1 MSVKSWI
8 CIFLSTTCAT
18 FWMDSNSVPH
28 RRVVIRGKINMASEV
43 YCCLL
48 AVVFYPDGH
57 ASSSCRPVRYWGA
70 PTSAPPRR
78 IFSRPVSRSR
88 STSSSWTRRTH
99 RSEVTRRRHR
109 SSFHWSRSFR
119 RGWVK
124 PRGWVVWVQA
134 AVSSHVVQR
143 HTLCSNHA

>member
-1 MSVKSWI
+1 MKSWI
-8 CIFLSTTCAT
+8 CIFMSTTCVT

-28 RRVVIRGKINMASEV
+28 RHVFICGKINMASEV
-43 YCCLL
+43 YCWLL
-48 AVVFYPDGH
+48 AVVFSSICRSWRSH
-57 ASSSCRPVRYWGA
+57 SSSSCRPVRYWGA

-88 STSSSWTRRTH
+88 CINSSWTRRTH

-109 SSFHWSRSFR
+109 SSFYWSRSFR

-134 AVSSHVVQR
+134 AVSSHAAQC
-143 HTLCSNHA
+143 HTLC